1 MCLRGMLHELAFLS
15 KAFPV
20 AGLYEKSTVCIAF
33 DRTLGIGVGL
43 KDCTSGSGLVWGG
56 SGCLD
61 KAKALGPGSG
71 ETFWIAV
78 GEQDTLS
85 GIGTELPCLRLA
97 TIFLSRSGLSFV
109 PIMHFMQLDVI
120 PNRPEVFTVTQVK
133 TPCFSNES
141 CNFSLLALLRGSLI
155 PILLH
160 NGLAL
165 GLGWTNLT
173 LPVPSSGW
181 SCPLV
186 PCSHGRA
193 DAAVSP
199 LGWAAGPS
207 SDSRSELAP
216 SEL

>member
-1 MCLRGMLHELAFLS
+1 MLYELAFLV
-15 KAFPV
+15 KAFPGT
-20 AGLYEKSTVCIAF
+20 GLSENSSVCLAF

-43 KDCTSGSGLVWGG
+43 KDWTSGSGRYC
-56 SGCLD
+56 SGCLGKT
-61 KAKALGPGSG
+61 KALGLGPGSG
-71 ETFWIAV
+71 ETLWITV

-85 GIGTELPCLRLA
+85 GIGADLPRLRLA

-120 PNRPEVFTVTQVK
+120 PNRPQLFTVTQVK

-141 CNFSLLALLRGSLI
+141 CNFSLLALLRGSFMS
-155 PILLH
+155 LLLC

-165 GLGWTNLT
+165 GSGWTNFT
-173 LPVPSSGW
+173 LPVPSSEW

-186 PCSHGRA
+186 PCSHGCA